1 MSERLSQRVLLR
13 YKQALR
19 VPPRDLVRFGQR
31 FIAEMTSSAAR
42 AETAYATL
50 REVKEK
56 SNVSADHWA
65 LMRKL
70 GIAYLADTL
79 RQVGSIADSARAA
92 MKEGPI
98 DRALLV
104 IFYTAREWHNDVL
117 APVQQAV
124 DKITPGVVEDYLKDH
139 DLEWNEKYEEGM
151 PPAEIT
157 PYYDLRMAL
166 AECILVYREAEK
178 DWKALQPRWQ
188 TDMSALEPAKVETL
202 YHASLVAK
210 KLYEN
215 GFEKTIP
222 GDVGLGLGG
231 SKSDKAGKD
240 ATSFTYD
247 LKYALDLARA
257 FKELA
262 LIAHGE
268 VTAKQILNWAKHEG
282 TADRVADYLIHVEGG
297 VKGAFRIKL
306 DGGDWI
312 VRSHTGE
319 TMGLNEFYD
328 TPERV
333 AIVYNAYIKHHS
345 FRKDPFILNIQTL
358 VRNMKSID
366 SAGVGVVAAEVN
378 MEHPDIHYNPGEREI
393 RVPPDA
399 ILRTTRFYR

>member
-1 MSERLSQRVLLR
+1 MSARLSQRVFHR

-19 VPPRDLVRFGQR
+19 VPPRDLARFSR
-31 FIAEMTSSAAR
+31 KFIAELTDAVAR
-42 AETAYATL
+42 AETAYAAL

-56 SNVSADHWA
+56 SNVSSDHWA

-79 RQVGSIADSARAA
+79 RQVGGIAYTAKSALR
-92 MKEGPI
+92 EESLEI
-98 DRALLV
+98 ALLV
-104 IFYTAREWHNDVL
+104 IFHTSREWHNDVL
-117 APVQQAV
+117 KPIQEAV
-124 DKITPGVVEDYLKDH
+124 DKITPGVIEDYLKDH

-151 PPAEIT
+151 PLAEIT

-166 AECILVYREAEK
+166 AECLRVYREAEK
-178 DWKALQPRWQ
+178 DWKTLQPIWQ

-222 GDVGLGLGG
+222 GDIGLGLGG
-231 SKSDKAGKD
+231 SKSDRTGKD

-268 VTAKQILNWAKHEG
+268 ITAKQILNWAKHEG
-282 TADRVADYLIHVEGG
+282 TAERVADYLVNVEGG

-306 DGGDWI
+306 DGGDWV

-319 TMGLNEFYD
+319 TMDLNEFYD

-345 FRKDPFILNIQTL
+345 FRKDPLILNIRTL

-366 SAGVGVVAAEVN
+366 PAGVGVVAAEVN
-378 MEHPDIHYNPGEREI
+378 MEHPDIHYNPSEREL
-393 RVPPDA
+393 RVPPEA
-399 ILRTTRFYR
+399 ILRTTRFYH